1 MAPDIN
7 IFVKFSLQLTTLNC
21 DLSSSSTMQ
30 WTHQCVKGETFWQR
44 EDIVVRRNFTWLP
57 LQLHAV
63 GGAVALWIVR
73 SSLALD
79 RVVWV
84 RAPCREHFAV
94 FLGKTLYSHNAGEVS
109 VQGTRSC
116 NCPGFQC
123 HAVRNQNLSL
133 DKVQNLEK
141 ERRPI

>member
-1 MAPDIN
+1 MNSSI
-7 IFVKFSLQLTTLNC
+7 V
-21 DLSSSSTMQ
+21 SSS
-30 WTHQCVKGETFWQR
+30 G
-44 EDIVVRRNFTWLP
+44 
-57 LQLHAV
+57 
-63 GGAVALWIVR
+63 
-73 SSLALD
+73 SSGLGSSPS
-79 RVVWV
+79 RGH
-84 RAPCREHFAV
+84 CAV

-123 HAVRNQNLSL
+123 HAVQNQNLSL